1 VQLQVLEAMRDILH
15 ANPENTNTFTQIG
28 ALKRLLDLAMTHSFD
43 VQVPKPQSR
52 NPNP

>member
-1 VQLQVLEAMRDILH
+1 MQVLEAMRDILR

-43 VQVPKPQSR
+43 VQVLIP
-52 NPNP
+52 